1 LKIKPTG
8 GNASGLVRRPR
19 HHGSHKDL
27 LVRPS
32 VIPSGDRSV
41 DAIVVPTARRPI
53 SMAHAI
59 HVAGTLGCPLV
70 ALCSKWS
77 SADGV
82 KRLANASGIQIIA
95 IDIDRFPAA
104 LQPTLATSELLVGTR
119 FERRMDLS
127 DKRNFGLLLAH
138 LLGWQRIVFL
148 DDDIEVP
155 EPADLTDAVRLLDSY
170 SAVGLTIGGF
180 PDNSVVCR
188 AYRESGGEQ
197 DTFVGGGALA
207 VRTDRLES
215 LFPNIYNEDWFYLI
229 DQARRRQVA
238 ITGRVVQ
245 RPYDPFSERR
255 ARSEELGDCL
265 AEGIFA
271 LLDDDALAQA
281 VVEDY
286 WADFLADRWALIEE
300 TMRKV
305 GNLDRSLV
313 EKQQMVTALKAARGR
328 SQCITPK
335 LCVDYVRAWQ
345 KDRIQWADHVSRLTQ
360 ADLAGLPELSD
371 WLGARSS
378 AA

>member
-1 LKIKPTG
+1 LKTKSTRRSP
-8 GNASGLVRRPR
+8 SGAARVPR
-19 HHGSHKDL
+19 HHPSHQKL
-27 LVRPS
+27 LVRPPA
-32 VIPSGDRSV
+32 IPPRV
-41 DAIVVPTARRPI
+41 AKIDAIVVPTARHPM

-59 HVAGTLGCPLV
+59 HLADKLDCPLV

-77 SADGV
+77 SAHGV
-82 KRLANASGIQIIA
+82 KKLAAESGIRIKA
-95 IDIDRFPAA
+95 IDIKRFP
-104 LQPTLATSELLVGTR
+104 LELRPTLATSELLVGTK

-148 DDDIEVP
+148 DDDIEIP
-155 EPADLTDAVRLLDSY
+155 EPDDLTDAVQLLDSY

-188 AYRESGGEQ
+188 AYRESGGKQE
-197 DTFVGGGALA
+197 TFVGGGALA

-229 DQARRRQVA
+229 DQARRRRVA
-238 ITGRVVQ
+238 ITGRAVQ
-245 RPYDPFSERR
+245 QPYDPFSERR

-271 LLDDDALAQA
+271 LLDDDELVQA
-281 VVEDY
+281 VDEGY
-286 WADFLADRWALIEE
+286 WTGFLADRLALIDE
-300 TMRKV
+300 TIRRI
-305 GNLDRSLV
+305 GNQA

-328 SQCITPK
+328 NQIITPK
-335 LCVDYVRAWQ
+335 LCVDYVQAWK
-345 KDRIQWADHVSRLTQ
+345 KDRIQWAEHVARVSV

-371 WLGARSS
+371 LLGTQPS